1 MFFCC
6 ATRGGEDDQP
16 DAADEKA
23 REDAAAKI
31 QARQRGNKG
40 RKRAAERQG
49 QIDAYKEAA
58 AANAAKGG
66 NADEVESMGGGGE
79 AGAQQGPVRL
89 LALEIISAKGLRDVV
104 GGRLSGKKSSPFAR
118 IEMGGIKVE
127 TDSVK
132 NNLNP
137 TWNDRREIVDADEMV
152 DLNINISVWHPEVKK
167 KPEICLGR
175 CTLDAKE
182 YQKNGFEGDLK
193 LNDTGLKKGDAFIKI
208 KASWAERANAP
219 NAGRISAYRDQPV
232 ETWIVRF
239 RAIGLRCGPG
249 VHEERTKVD
258 LVPGEEFNVVEAV
271 DGANGQKFLRL
282 QDGRGWAFLKSAKD
296 GEILC
301 ERLDAIEQTP
311 VEEEGEEDPDSPT
324 APPAK
329 TA

>member
-6 ATRGGEDDQP
+6 ATRGGEEDQAASP
-16 DAADEKA
+16 DEEKA

-40 RKRAAERQG
+40 RKRAAERQN

-58 AANAAKGG
+58 AAKGG
-66 NADEVESMGGGGE
+66 NADEVESMGGGE
-79 AGAQQGPVRL
+79 ANAPKGAVRL

-104 GGRLSGKKSSPFAR
+104 GGRLTGKKSSPFAR
-118 IEMGGIKVE
+118 IELGGIKVE

-137 TWNDRREIVDADEMV
+137 TWNDRREIVDADEML

-182 YQKNGFEGDLK
+182 YKKNGFEGELK

-208 KASWAERANAP
+208 KASWAERISAP
-219 NAGRISAYRDQPV
+219 NNGRISAYKDQPV

-282 QDGRGWAFLKSAKD
+282 QDGRGWAFMVSAKD
-296 GEILC
+296 GEVLC
-301 ERLDAIEQTP
+301 EQLDAIKQEP
-311 VEEEGEEDPDSPT
+311 VEEEGEDVTEEASM
-324 APPAK
+324 PPAK